1 MTIVAGPRSRDL
13 AAEMA
18 EASGQGLIVPEHKRF
33 PDGEAYFRIPDA
45 LEGEV
50 VLVQN
55 AFPDGGIVELMVL
68 ADLIKERGAE
78 YVHLLVPYVGYARQD
93 KSFTT
98 GEAVSSGTVIRHI
111 SRSVDAI
118 ATVDIH
124 SPSVLDCSD
133 VPAENIYPA
142 ESFAAFLNGID
153 VVLAPDEGAKHRA
166 EAVAEHLD
174 KPWDYLIKVRLDDQH
189 VVMEPK
195 GLDVSGMSVAI
206 VDDIISTGGTIAR
219 ASEHLRSQG
228 ATRVVAACTHGLFT
242 GNAFER
248 MATCDGVHSTKTL
261 MSEASTIAIGAELA
275 RRMLGQM

>member
-1 MTIVAGPRSRDL
+1 MTIVAGPRSGDL

-18 EASGQGLIVPEHKRF
+18 EASGQRLIVPEHKRF
-33 PDGEAYFRIPDA
+33 PDGEAYFRIPDP

-78 YVHLLVPYVGYARQD
+78 YVHLLVPYLGYARQD

-98 GEAVSSGTVIRHI
+98 GEAVSSSTVIRHI
-111 SRSVDAI
+111 SRGVDAI

-142 ESFAAFLNGID
+142 ESFAEFLKGVD

-166 EAVAEHLD
+166 EAVAEHLG
-174 KPWDYLIKVRLDDQH
+174 KPWDYLVKVRLDDQH

-206 VDDIISTGGTIAR
+206 IDDIISTGGTIAR
-219 ASEHLRSQG
+219 ASEQLRSQG
-228 ATRVVAACTHGLFT
+228 ATQVVAACSHGLFT

-248 MATCDGVHSTKTL
+248 MATCDGVYSTKTL

-275 RRMLGQM
+275 RRMLGQR